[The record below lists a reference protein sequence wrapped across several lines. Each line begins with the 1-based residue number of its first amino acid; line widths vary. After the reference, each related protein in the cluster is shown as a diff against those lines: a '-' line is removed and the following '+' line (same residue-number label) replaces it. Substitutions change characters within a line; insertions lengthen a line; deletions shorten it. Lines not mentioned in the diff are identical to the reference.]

1 MQNLDDYFKLMLKQ
15 SVKNSQNPANVDHP
29 LSVFY
34 HCQKLFKPVTEYL
47 TRASVPVYIL
57 KSGR

>member
-29 LSVFY
+29 LSVFLPLP
-34 HCQKLFKPVTEYL
+34 KTV
-47 TRASVPVYIL
+47 
-57 KSGR
+57 